1 MMDMSTA
8 EKTSLDIFKSIM
20 DWGPL
25 SLYSANAKTRMPIGT
40 IHRHI
45 KLLEK
50 TGKIKAYESKTTGR
64 KKIQYG
70 PTIYGML
77 SFYNQDKKFASSIQN
92 YFLLWIEN
100 KEFQNE
106 LEKEGFDVTGNLAKS
121 KQIFLKYMEYFSAVE
136 RKIDKIKKGDSVI
149 SRDVLILISS
159 GLLSSDPHY
168 QKLWKELYQNLPG
181 VRKDLDQYMT
191 NMIKSYKEFKKQ
203 FNSKV

>member
-50 TGKIKAYESKTTGR
+50 TGKIKVYESKTTGR

-121 KQIFLKYMEYFSAVE
+121 KQIFQKYMDYFSAVE
-136 RKIDKIKKGDSVI
+136 RKMDKIKKGDSVI

-159 GLLSSDPHY
+159 GLLSSNPHY
-168 QKLWKELYQNLPG
+168 QKLWQELYQNLPG
-181 VRKDLDQYMT
+181 VRKDLDEYMT

-203 FNSKV
+203 FNSKN

>member
-25 SLYSANAKTRMPIGT
+25 SLYSANVKTRMPIGT
-40 IHRHI
+40 IHRHM

-77 SFYNQDKKFASSIQN
+77 SFYNQDKKFAASIQN

-106 LEKEGFDVTGNLAKS
+106 LEKEGFDVSGNLVKS
-121 KQIFLKYMEYFSAVE
+121 KQVFQKYMDYFSAVE
-136 RKIDKIKKGDSVI
+136 RKMDKIKKGDSVI

-159 GLLSSDPHY
+159 GLLSSEPHY

-181 VRKDLDQYMT
+181 VRKDLDEYMT

-203 FNSKV
+203 FNSKI

>member
-25 SLYSANAKTRMPIGT
+25 SLYSANVKTRMPIGT
-40 IHRHI
+40 IHRHM

-77 SFYNQDKKFASSIQN
+77 SFYNQDKKFAASIQN

-106 LEKEGFDVTGNLAKS
+106 LEKEGFDVSGNLAKS
-121 KQIFLKYMEYFSAVE
+121 KQVFQKYMDYFSAVE
-136 RKIDKIKKGDSVI
+136 RKMDKIKKGDSVI

-159 GLLSSDPHY
+159 GLLSSEPHY

-181 VRKDLDQYMT
+181 VRKDLDEYMT

-203 FNSKV
+203 FNSKI

>member
-40 IHRHI
+40 IHRHM

-77 SFYNQDKKFASSIQN
+77 SFYNQDKKFAASIQN

-106 LEKEGFDVTGNLAKS
+106 LEKEGFEVSGNLAKS
-121 KQIFLKYMEYFSAVE
+121 KQVFQKYMDYFSAVE
-136 RKIDKIKKGDSVI
+136 RKMDKIKKGDSVI

-159 GLLSSDPHY
+159 GLLSSEPHY

-181 VRKDLDQYMT
+181 VRKDLDEYMT

-203 FNSKV
+203 FNSKI

>member
-8 EKTSLDIFKSIM
+8 EKTSLDIFKGIM

-25 SLYSANAKTRMPIGT
+25 TLYSANAKTRMPIGT

-77 SFYNQDKKFASSIQN
+77 SFYSQDKKFALSIQN
-92 YFLLWIEN
+92 YFLLWIEH

-106 LEKEGFDVTGNLAKS
+106 LEKEGFDITGNLATS
-121 KQIFLKYMEYFSAVE
+121 KQVFQKYMDYFSAVE
-136 RKIDKIKKGDSVI
+136 KQMEKIKKGDNII

-159 GLLSSDPHY
+159 GLLSSVPHY
-168 QKLWKELYQNLPG
+168 QKLWQELYQNLPG
-181 VRKDLDQYMT
+181 MRKSLDEYMT
-191 NMIKSYKEFKKQ
+191 NMIKSYKEFKKR
-203 FNSKV
+203 FNSKT

>member
-203 FNSKV
+203 FNSKI

>member
-1 MMDMSTA
+1 
-8 EKTSLDIFKSIM
+8 M

-77 SFYNQDKKFASSIQN
+77 CFYNQDKKFASSVQN

-100 KEFQNE
+100 KEFQKE
-106 LEKEGFDVTGNLAKS
+106 LEKEGFDVTGNLAK
-121 KQIFLKYMEYFSAVE
+121 LKHKS
-136 RKIDKIKKGDSVI
+136 IWI
-149 SRDVLILISS
+149 ILV
-159 GLLSSDPHY
+159 
-168 QKLWKELYQNLPG
+168 Q
-181 VRKDLDQYMT
+181 
-191 NMIKSYKEFKKQ
+191 
-203 FNSKV
+203 

>member
-25 SLYSANAKTRMPIGT
+25 SLYSANVKTRMPIGT
-40 IHRHI
+40 IHRHM

-121 KQIFLKYMEYFSAVE
+121 KQVFQKYMDYFSAVE
-136 RKIDKIKKGDSVI
+136 RKMDKIKKGDSVI

-159 GLLSSDPHY
+159 GLLSSEPHY

-181 VRKDLDQYMT
+181 VRKDLDEYMT

-203 FNSKV
+203 FNSKI

>member
-25 SLYSANAKTRMPIGT
+25 TLYSANAKTRMPIGT
-40 IHRHI
+40 IHRHM

-77 SFYNQDKKFASSIQN
+77 SFYNQDKKFAASIQN

-106 LEKEGFDVTGNLAKS
+106 LEKEGFDVSGNLAKS
-121 KQIFLKYMEYFSAVE
+121 KQVFQKYMDYFSAVE
-136 RKIDKIKKGDSVI
+136 KKMDKIKKGDSVI

-159 GLLSSDPHY
+159 GLLSSEPHY

-181 VRKDLDQYMT
+181 VRKDLDEYMT

-203 FNSKV
+203 FNSKI

>member
-50 TGKIKAYESKTTGR
+50 TGKIKAYEFKTTGR

-203 FNSKV
+203 FNSKI

>member
-8 EKTSLDIFKSIM
+8 EKTSLDIFKGIM

-25 SLYSANAKTRMPIGT
+25 TLYSANAKTRMPIGT

-70 PTIYGML
+70 PTIYGIL
-77 SFYNQDKKFASSIQN
+77 SFYRQDKKFSSSIQN
-92 YFLLWIEN
+92 YFLLWIEH
-100 KEFQNE
+100 KEFQKE
-106 LEKEGFDVTGNLAKS
+106 LEKEGFDISGDLAKS
-121 KQIFLKYMEYFSAVE
+121 KHIFQKYMDYFSAVE
-136 RKIDKIKKGDSVI
+136 KQMEKIKKGDSVI

-168 QKLWKELYQNLPG
+168 QKLWQELYQNLPG
-181 VRKDLDQYMT
+181 VRKSLDEYMT
-191 NMIKSYKEFKKQ
+191 NMIKSYKEFKKR
-203 FNSKV
+203 FNSKN

>member
-25 SLYSANAKTRMPIGT
+25 SLYSANVKTRMPIGT
-40 IHRHI
+40 IHRHM

-77 SFYNQDKKFASSIQN
+77 SFYNQDKKFAASIQN
-92 YFLLWIEN
+92 YFLIWIEN

-106 LEKEGFDVTGNLAKS
+106 LEKEGFDVSGNLAKS
-121 KQIFLKYMEYFSAVE
+121 KQVFQKYMDYFSAVE
-136 RKIDKIKKGDSVI
+136 RKMDKIKKGDSVI

-159 GLLSSDPHY
+159 GLLSSEPHY

-181 VRKDLDQYMT
+181 VRKDLDEYMT

-203 FNSKV
+203 FNSKI

>member
-1 MMDMSTA
+1 MSTA

-25 SLYSANAKTRMPIGT
+25 SLYSANVKTRMPIGT
-40 IHRHI
+40 IHRHM

-121 KQIFLKYMEYFSAVE
+121 KQIFQKYMDYFSAVE
-136 RKIDKIKKGDSVI
+136 RKMDKIKKGDSVI

-159 GLLSSDPHY
+159 GLLSSEPHY

-181 VRKDLDQYMT
+181 VRKDLDEYMT

-203 FNSKV
+203 FNSKI

>member
-1 MMDMSTA
+1 
-8 EKTSLDIFKSIM
+8 M

-50 TGKIKAYESKTTGR
+50 TGKIKAYESKTPGR
-64 KKIQYG
+64 NKIQYG

-77 SFYNQDKKFASSIQN
+77 SFYNQDKKFASSIEN

-121 KQIFLKYMEYFSAVE
+121 KQIFLKY
-136 RKIDKIKKGDSVI
+136 K
-149 SRDVLILISS
+149 
-159 GLLSSDPHY
+159 
-168 QKLWKELYQNLPG
+168 QNQN
-181 VRKDLDQYMT
+181 K
-191 NMIKSYKEFKKQ
+191 F
-203 FNSKV
+203 F

>member
-1 MMDMSTA
+1 MDMSTA

-159 GLLSSDPHY
+159 GLLSSEPHY

-181 VRKDLDQYMT
+181 VRKDLDEYMT

-203 FNSKV
+203 FNSKI